1 MHRKHKNARSSIVDV
16 GIRIASCLFT
26 RRSHTHKKHKKHK
39 KRKKAQNA
47 KQAAFFLLHVF
58 YAHKKRKKA
67 QKAQNANKRLSSS

>member
-26 RRSHTHKKHKKHK
+26 RRSHTHKKHKK
-39 KRKKAQNA
+39 RKKAQNA

-58 YAHKKRKKA
+58 YAHKKREKA
-67 QKAQNANKRLSSS
+67 QKAQNANKQLSSS

>member
-26 RRSHTHKKHKKHK
+26 RRSHTHKKHKK
-39 KRKKAQNA
+39 RKKAQNA

-58 YAHKKRKKA
+58 YAHKKREKA